1 MLRKKGLCLLLGVML
16 LIPFAVPALA
26 ATATSYVTYYVVTA
40 DKGPL
45 NVRSSPIAPANNII
59 GSLQYG
65 ASVTVIS
72 FTQDRNWAIIIF
84 GQQNAYVMTR
94 YLSLNSPVK
103 VVEPVEKVVE
113 TVEDLNRIFR
123 SMRPADYDV
132 VARPSRASGW
142 VNLRWAPSME
152 AEVVQRCYDG
162 YALHVIQSSSAWALV
177 EDLET
182 GNVGFIS
189 TKYLVTVSYM
199 EPVYYDPYKITDPED
214 EDEGE
219 DEGEDEV
226 FGFGED
232 KEDEEEDEGPGNI
245 ELKR

>member
-26 ATATSYVTYYVVTA
+26 ATATNYVTYYVVTA

-45 NVRSSPIAPANNII
+45 NVRSSPIAPAKNVI

-65 ASVTVIS
+65 ASVTVVS
-72 FTQDRNWAIIIF
+72 FTQDRSWAIIIY
-84 GQQNAYVMTR
+84 GKQNAYVMTR
-94 YLSLNSPVK
+94 YLNLNPPASQIQ
-103 VVEPVEKVVE
+103 PVEKYEE

-142 VNLRWAPSME
+142 VNLRWAPSLE

-162 YALHVIQSSSAWALV
+162 YALHVIQSSSTWALV

-199 EPVYYDPYKITDPED
+199 EPVYHDPYKMTDPED
-214 EDEGE
+214 EDEDE
-219 DEGEDEV
+219 EGEEM
-226 FGFGED
+226 FKFGE
-232 KEDEEEDEGPGNI
+232 EGEEGYDEEGPGNT
-245 ELKR
+245 ELKYQ